1 MSEPILTRTL
11 AFLRSPATPHFD
23 VHAAAGDVVVPAA
36 GDRHVLDDLVL
47 GEEIQHAFR
56 MLSASRRRRSGR
68 TRESL
73 NPGVRLPLTA
83 CQPIVVSISPWPIT
97 RLATSHSRGLAL
109 PLERGLITSVVM
121 PFRTASAR
129 TVPYCCQ

>member
-47 GEEIQHAFR
+47 GEEIQHGFR
-56 MLSASRRRRSGR
+56 DVVRVTTPAIGRPAAMVRGRKDARKARERREAGKKGEF
-68 TRESL
+68 T
-73 NPGVRLPLTA
+73 
-83 CQPIVVSISPWPIT
+83 
-97 RLATSHSRGLAL
+97 
-109 PLERGLITSVVM
+109 
-121 PFRTASAR
+121 
-129 TVPYCCQ
+129 